1 MGHHRRCNN
10 ARILHQSRALRQI
23 HMSDKK
29 PRRALMKGHVKG
41 KEIPCTSLL
50 LISNSGL
57 TGDPGRRD
65 EAPLPV

>member
-1 MGHHRRCNN
+1 MGHHRLCNN
-10 ARILHQSRALRQI
+10 ARILHQSRAPRQI

-29 PRRALMKGHVKG
+29 PRRALMRCHGKGS
-41 KEIPCTSLL
+41 EIPFTSLL

-65 EAPLPV
+65 KAPLPV